1 MFSPFR
7 YKHYSYFCGAK
18 NSRKNTLLKHKEMK
32 YWKKLT
38 HPELQSRIEKALE
51 ENVDFEKDTSLG
63 YPASKLDDKVFYSDA
78 PFLKDAP
85 TLKTYVANPNH
96 IGCHTF
102 GSSEKAFK
110 GTQEIEREVLRVLA
124 VDFFKMEDEQFDGY
138 IAPGGT
144 EANIQAMWV
153 FRNYFMH
160 HHRASIGEIAILAS
174 EDTHY
179 SIPKGS
185 NLLNIDLYSIPVD
198 FDNRQMEAALLEKSV
213 KKALSE
219 GKRYFIAIA
228 NMATTMFGSVDDPS
242 LFVEVLEKFELP
254 YKLHVDGAYGGFIYP
269 FSNQNSKM
277 NFSDPKISSITIDA
291 HKMLQAPYG
300 TGVYLCRKGLI
311 ENVLTKEAEYVEGM
325 DLTLCGSRSGANAVA
340 VFMILFTYG
349 PYGWY
354 EKISVLLMRTN
365 WFCKKLDELGV
376 RYYRNPHMNI
386 VTIDSSYIPRE
397 LAEQYDLVPEQH
409 NENNKWY
416 KVVIMDHVEID
427 NLLLLIN
434 ALEDRKKISD

>member
-1 MFSPFR
+1 
-7 YKHYSYFCGAK
+7 
-18 NSRKNTLLKHKEMK
+18 MK

-38 HPELQSRIEKALE
+38 QQELQDRIENALR
-51 ENVDFEKDTSLG
+51 ENVDFNRDTSLG
-63 YPASKLDDKVFYSDA
+63 YPASKLDNKVFYSDA

-96 IGCHTF
+96 IGCHTV
-102 GSSEKAFK
+102 GSSERAFK
-110 GTQEIEREVLRVLA
+110 GTQEIEREVLKVLA
-124 VDFFKMEDEQFDGY
+124 VDFFKLDSDEFDGY

-153 FRNYFMH
+153 FRNYFKNKFD
-160 HHRASIGEIAILAS
+160 AKNSEIVILAS

-185 NLLNIDLYSIPVD
+185 NILNIDLLSIPVE
-198 FDNRQMEAALLEKSV
+198 FNNRKIDTIALESIV
-213 KKALSE
+213 KTAIE
-219 GKRYFIAIA
+219 NGKKYFIVIS
-228 NMATTMFGSVDDPS
+228 NLATTMFGSVDDPD
-242 LFVEVLEKFELP
+242 VYTNILEKLKLP
-254 YKLHVDGAYGGFIYP
+254 YKLHIDGAYGGFVYP
-269 FSNQNSKM
+269 FSNLKSTI
-277 NFSDPKISSITIDA
+277 NFANPRVSSITIDA

-354 EKISVLLMRTN
+354 EKISVLQMRTK
-365 WFCKKLDELGV
+365 WICKQLDLLNIKYFREA
-376 RYYRNPHMNI
+376 NMNI
-386 VTIDSSYIPRE
+386 VTIHSEYIPHDIA
-397 LAEQYDLVPEQH
+397 LKYDLVPEQH
-409 NENNKWY
+409 NNQNKWF
-416 KVVIMDHVEID
+416 KIVIMDHVEID
-427 NLLLLIN
+427 NLMQLVN
-434 ALEDRKKISD
+434 ALKERKGIS

>member
-1 MFSPFR
+1 
-7 YKHYSYFCGAK
+7 
-18 NSRKNTLLKHKEMK
+18 MK

-38 HPELQSRIEKALE
+38 HEKLQERIENALR
-51 ENVDFEKDTSLG
+51 ENVDFNKDTSLG
-63 YPASKLDDKVFYSDA
+63 YPASKLDNKVFYSDA

-96 IGCHTF
+96 IGCHTV

-110 GTQEIEREVLRVLA
+110 GTQEIEREVLKVLA
-124 VDFFKMEDEQFDGY
+124 IDVFKLESEEFDGY

-153 FRNYFMH
+153 FRNYFKNKFN
-160 HHRASIGEIAILAS
+160 AKNSEIVILAS

-185 NLLNIDLYSIPVD
+185 NILNIDLLSIPVL
-198 FDNRQMEAALLEKSV
+198 FENRKIDESGLGNIV
-213 KKALSE
+213 KTAVKN
-219 GKRYFIAIA
+219 GKKYFIVIS
-228 NMATTMFGSVDDPS
+228 NLATTMFGSVDDPDIYTN
-242 LFVEVLEKFELP
+242 LLEKLDLP
-254 YKLHVDGAYGGFIYP
+254 YKLHIDGAYGGFVYP
-269 FSNQNSKM
+269 FSNLKSTI
-277 NFSDPKISSITIDA
+277 NFSNPKICSITIDA

-325 DLTLCGSRSGANAVA
+325 DLTLCGSRSGANAIA

-354 EKISVLLMRTN
+354 EKISILQMRTQ
-365 WFCKKLDELGV
+365 WFCKQLDQLDIKYFRED
-376 RYYRNPHMNI
+376 NMNI
-386 VTIDSSYIPRE
+386 VTIHSEYIPTDIA
-397 LAEQYDLVPEQH
+397 LKYDLVPEQH
-409 NENNKWY
+409 NDQNKWY

-427 NLLLLIN
+427 NLMQLVN
-434 ALEDRKKISD
+434 ALKERKGLNL

>member
-1 MFSPFR
+1 
-7 YKHYSYFCGAK
+7 
-18 NSRKNTLLKHKEMK
+18 MK

-38 HPELQSRIEKALE
+38 HEKLQERIENALR
-51 ENVDFEKDTSLG
+51 ENVDFNKDTSLG
-63 YPASKLDDKVFYSDA
+63 YPASKLDNKVFYSDA

-96 IGCHTF
+96 IGCHTV

-110 GTQEIEREVLRVLA
+110 GTQEIERDVLKVLA
-124 VDFFKMEDEQFDGY
+124 IDVFKLESEEFDGY

-153 FRNYFMH
+153 FRNYFKNKFN
-160 HHRASIGEIAILAS
+160 AKNSEIAILAS

-185 NLLNIDLYSIPVD
+185 NILNIDLLSIPVL
-198 FDNRQMEAALLEKSV
+198 FENRKIDESGLGNIV
-213 KKALSE
+213 KTAVNN
-219 GKRYFIAIA
+219 GKKYFIVIS
-228 NMATTMFGSVDDPS
+228 NLATTMFGSVDDPDIYTN
-242 LFVEVLEKFELP
+242 LLEKLDLP
-254 YKLHVDGAYGGFIYP
+254 YKLHIDGAYGGFVYP
-269 FSNQNSKM
+269 FSNLKSTI
-277 NFSDPKISSITIDA
+277 NFSNPKICSITIDA

-325 DLTLCGSRSGANAVA
+325 DLTLCGSRSGANAIA

-354 EKISVLLMRTN
+354 EKISILQMRTQ
-365 WFCKKLDELGV
+365 WFCKQLDQLDIKYFRED
-376 RYYRNPHMNI
+376 NMNI
-386 VTIDSSYIPRE
+386 VTIHSEYIPSDIA
-397 LAEQYDLVPEQH
+397 LKYDLVPEQH
-409 NENNKWY
+409 NDQNKWY

-427 NLLLLIN
+427 NLMQLVN
-434 ALEDRKKISD
+434 ALKERKELNL